1 MFIDLTIKADILPK
15 NINFLTA
22 TVKKR
27 NPAIIEP
34 FSKYFF
40 KHNSGIHDFTS
51 LPRRHCEAC
60 VTRSFPIPRSWGRN
74 AWRTPKNVCGGGY
87 DFTF

>member
-51 LPRRHCEAC
+51 LPR
-60 VTRSFPIPRSWGRN
+60 
-74 AWRTPKNVCGGGY
+74 TPKNVCGGGY